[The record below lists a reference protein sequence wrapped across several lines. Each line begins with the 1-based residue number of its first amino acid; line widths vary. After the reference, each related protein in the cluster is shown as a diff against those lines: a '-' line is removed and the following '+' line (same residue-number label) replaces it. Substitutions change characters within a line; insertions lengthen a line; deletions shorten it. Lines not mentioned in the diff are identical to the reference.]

1 MIAPDYEPFRSGT
14 ASGVL
19 GGATVPPLKGF
30 FMAIQLTP
38 EELAKQRQ
46 RNEMAQAL
54 ESWEKNLA
62 TKLAED
68 KIAKRKVTNPN
79 KIKAYQQGAKQSSK
93 KILKAFDDGMIF

>member
-1 MIAPDYEPFRSGT
+1 
-14 ASGVL
+14 
-19 GGATVPPLKGF
+19 
-30 FMAIQLTP
+30 MAIQLTP

-46 RNEMAQAL
+46 RNEMTQAL

-68 KIAKRKVTNPN
+68 KIAKRKVTNPK
-79 KIKAYQQGAKQSSK
+79 KIQAYQQGAKQSSK

>member
-1 MIAPDYEPFRSGT
+1 
-14 ASGVL
+14 
-19 GGATVPPLKGF
+19 
-30 FMAIQLTP
+30 MAIQLTP

-46 RNEMAQAL
+46 RNDMAQAL

-68 KIAKRKVTNPN
+68 KIAKRKVTNPK
-79 KIKAYQQGAKQSSK
+79 KIQAYQQGAKQSSK

>member
-1 MIAPDYEPFRSGT
+1 
-14 ASGVL
+14 
-19 GGATVPPLKGF
+19 
-30 FMAIQLTP
+30 MAIQLTP

-62 TKLAED
+62 IKLAGD
-68 KIAKRKVTNPN
+68 KISKRKVTNPK
-79 KIKAYQQGAKQSSK
+79 KIQAYQKDAKQSSK

>member
-1 MIAPDYEPFRSGT
+1 
-14 ASGVL
+14 
-19 GGATVPPLKGF
+19 
-30 FMAIQLTP
+30 MAIQLTP

-46 RNEMAQAL
+46 RKEMTQAL

-68 KIAKRKVTNPN
+68 KITKRKVTNPK
-79 KIKAYQQGAKQSSK
+79 KIQAYQKDAKQSSK

>member
-1 MIAPDYEPFRSGT
+1 
-14 ASGVL
+14 
-19 GGATVPPLKGF
+19 
-30 FMAIQLTP
+30 MAIQLTP

-68 KIAKRKVTNPN
+68 KIAKRKVTNPK
-79 KIKAYQQGAKQSSK
+79 KIQAYQQGAKQSSK

>member
-1 MIAPDYEPFRSGT
+1 
-14 ASGVL
+14 
-19 GGATVPPLKGF
+19 
-30 FMAIQLTP
+30 MAIELTP
-38 EELAKQRQ
+38 QELAKQRQ
-46 RNEMAQAL
+46 RKEMAQAL

-79 KIKAYQQGAKQSSK
+79 KVKAYQKDAKHSSK

>member
-1 MIAPDYEPFRSGT
+1 
-14 ASGVL
+14 
-19 GGATVPPLKGF
+19 
-30 FMAIQLTP
+30 MAIQLTA

-46 RNEMAQAL
+46 RKEMAQAL
-54 ESWEKNLA
+54 ESWEKNLS

-79 KIKAYQQGAKQSSK
+79 KVKAYQKDAKQSSK

>member
-1 MIAPDYEPFRSGT
+1 
-14 ASGVL
+14 
-19 GGATVPPLKGF
+19 
-30 FMAIQLTP
+30 MAIQLTP

-46 RNEMAQAL
+46 RKEMTQAL

-68 KIAKRKVTNPN
+68 KIAKRKVTNLK
-79 KIKAYQQGAKQSSK
+79 KIQAYQQGAKQSSK

>member
-1 MIAPDYEPFRSGT
+1 
-14 ASGVL
+14 
-19 GGATVPPLKGF
+19 
-30 FMAIQLTP
+30 MAIQLTP

-68 KIAKRKVTNPN
+68 KIAKRKVTNPK
-79 KIKAYQQGAKQSSK
+79 KIQAYQKGAKQSSK

>member
-1 MIAPDYEPFRSGT
+1 
-14 ASGVL
+14 
-19 GGATVPPLKGF
+19 
-30 FMAIQLTP
+30 MAIQLTP

-46 RNEMAQAL
+46 RKEMAQAL

-68 KIAKRKVTNPN
+68 KIAKRKVTNPK
-79 KIKAYQQGAKQSSK
+79 KIQAYQQDAKQSSK

>member
-1 MIAPDYEPFRSGT
+1 
-14 ASGVL
+14 
-19 GGATVPPLKGF
+19 
-30 FMAIQLTP
+30 MAIQLTP

-46 RNEMAQAL
+46 RKEITQAL

-68 KIAKRKVTNPN
+68 KIAKRKVTNPK
-79 KIKAYQQGAKQSSK
+79 KIQAYQQGAKQSSK

>member
-1 MIAPDYEPFRSGT
+1 
-14 ASGVL
+14 
-19 GGATVPPLKGF
+19 
-30 FMAIQLTP
+30 MAIQLTP

-46 RNEMAQAL
+46 RKEMAQAL

-68 KIAKRKVTNPN
+68 KIAKRKVTNPK
-79 KIKAYQQGAKQSSK
+79 KIQAYQKDAKQSSK

>member
-1 MIAPDYEPFRSGT
+1 
-14 ASGVL
+14 
-19 GGATVPPLKGF
+19 
-30 FMAIQLTP
+30 MAIQLTP

-46 RNEMAQAL
+46 RKEMAQAL

-79 KIKAYQQGAKQSSK
+79 KVKVYQKDAKQSSK

>member
-1 MIAPDYEPFRSGT
+1 
-14 ASGVL
+14 
-19 GGATVPPLKGF
+19 
-30 FMAIQLTP
+30 MAIQLTP

-68 KIAKRKVTNPN
+68 KIAKRKVTNPK
-79 KIKAYQQGAKQSSK
+79 KIQAYQKDAKQSSK

>member
-1 MIAPDYEPFRSGT
+1 
-14 ASGVL
+14 
-19 GGATVPPLKGF
+19 
-30 FMAIQLTP
+30 MAIELTP
-38 EELAKQRQ
+38 QELAKQRQ
-46 RNEMAQAL
+46 RKEMAQAL

-79 KIKAYQQGAKQSSK
+79 KVKAYKKDAKQSSK

>member
-1 MIAPDYEPFRSGT
+1 
-14 ASGVL
+14 
-19 GGATVPPLKGF
+19 
-30 FMAIQLTP
+30 MAIQLTP

-46 RNEMAQAL
+46 RKKMTQAL

-68 KIAKRKVTNPN
+68 KIAKRKVTNLK
-79 KIKAYQQGAKQSSK
+79 KIQAYQQGAKQSSK